1 MIFTMISN
9 NKNQIFTLP
18 KMMMKR
24 FFLLTTA
31 CLWLTTQVFSQT
43 VTNEKPFTVPEITQW
58 TGGQG
63 SVGLS
68 GHVVVK
74 SKSLQAVAT
83 QFAADYEALFGR
95 KLTVGSGKAKA
106 GDIVLTLKK
115 LDTMPSEGY
124 EINIGDIVEVTSP
137 AEIGAFWATRTLLQI
152 LETSPITSHS
162 TLHTPHFTLPKGTIT
177 DVPQYRLRGFML
189 DVGRKFVPMSYLRNL
204 VKVMAYYKMNT
215 LQLHLNDNG
224 FPQYFENDW
233 MKTSAAF
240 RLESDTYPGLAAKDG
255 HYTKAEF
262 IELQKLAESLH
273 VEIIPE
279 IDAPAHVLA
288 FTQYRPELGSK
299 EYGMDHFNLS
309 NPDVYPFMDN
319 LFREYLAGK
328 NPVFRGPRVNI
339 GTDEYSNRDKK
350 VVEQFRAYT
359 DYYLALMESY
369 GKQPVIWGSLT
380 HARGETPIRH
390 KNVLMG
396 SWSRD
401 YAEPDSMMKLGYQ
414 LISIPD
420 RYVYIVPAAGYYQDY
435 LNSKNLYESWTPA
448 TLFGKPVAEQHPQI
462 EGGMFA
468 VWNDHYGNGISTKDI
483 HHRLFPA
490 MQTLSTKCWT
500 GQLTSLPYEAFDK
513 KRLLLSEAP
522 AVNELG
528 RLPENPVKL
537 DVVTA
542 GQPLNLKIQHSTFNI
557 QHSMI
562 EAGYNYAISF
572 DIDCA
577 AEEKG
582 TVLTSNATATF
593 YLADPETGR
602 LAFSRDGYLNKF
614 NYKLPES
621 GRVSLRIEGTNTETR
636 LYVNNRHR
644 ETLRKHEVYVIK
656 PEKLLNTMPD
666 APYHTTVYA
675 SSGRMFYVPTLVFP
689 LEKAGDFKSRV
700 TNLEVRKL

>member
-1 MIFTMISN
+1 
-9 NKNQIFTLP
+9 
-18 KMMMKR
+18 MKR
-24 FFLLTTA
+24 IVFLTMA
-31 CLWLTTQVFSQT
+31 CFWAVTQVFSQSA
-43 VTNEKPFTVPEITQW
+43 TNEKPFTVPEITQW

-63 SVGLS
+63 STTLS
-68 GHVVVK
+68 GRVVVK
-74 SKSLQAVAT
+74 SKALQTVAK
-83 QFAADYEALFGR
+83 QFAADYEAMFGQ
-95 KLTVGSGKAKA
+95 KLTLVGGKAKK

-124 EINIGDIVEVTSP
+124 QMTIGDVVEVASP
-137 AEIGAFWATRTLLQI
+137 AEIGAFWATRTLLQM
-152 LETSPITSHS
+152 LETSPNTQHPSPKI
-162 TLHTPHFTLPKGTIT
+162 PKGTIS
-177 DVPQYRLRGFML
+177 DIPQYKMRGFML
-189 DVGRKFVPMSYLRNL
+189 DVGRKFVPMHYLRNL

-240 RLESDTYPGLAAKDG
+240 RLECDTYPGLAAKDG

-309 NPDVYPFMDN
+309 KPEIYTFMDG
-319 LFREYLAGK
+319 LFAEYLTGK

-339 GTDEYSNRDKK
+339 GTDEYSNRDKE

-359 DYYLALMESY
+359 DYYLALIEKY
-369 GKQPVIWGSLT
+369 GKQPMVWGSLT
-380 HARGETPIRH
+380 HAKGKTPIRH
-390 KNVLMG
+390 ENVLMAC
-396 SWSRD
+396 WSTD
-401 YAEPDSMMKLGYQ
+401 YAEPDSMMKLGYRI
-414 LISIPD
+414 LSIPD
-420 RYVYIVPAAGYYQDY
+420 RYNYIVPAAGYYYDY
-435 LNSKNLYESWTPA
+435 LNCKWLYESWTPA
-448 TLFGKPVAEQHPQI
+448 TLFGKPIAEQHPQL

-483 HHRLFPA
+483 HHRLYPA
-490 MQTLSTKCWT
+490 MHTFSTKCWT
-500 GQLTSLPYEAFDK
+500 GQLTSLPYETFDK
-513 KRLLLSEAP
+513 KRLELSEAP

-528 RLPENPVKL
+528 RLPEKPVKL
-537 DVVTA
+537 DVVEA
-542 GQPLNLKIQHSTFNI
+542 GQPLNLKIQNSKFKI
-557 QHSMI
+557 QNSMI
-562 EAGYNYAISF
+562 EAGYDYAVSF

-577 AEEKG
+577 TEANG
-582 TVLTSNATATF
+582 TILTTGENATF

-614 NYKLPES
+614 NYKLPET
-621 GRVSLRIEGTNTETR
+621 GRVTIRIEGTNAETR
-636 LYVNNRHR
+636 LFVNNRHR
-644 ETLRKHEVYVIK
+644 ETLRKRDAYSVGE
-656 PEKLLNTMPD
+656 PLNTMPD
-666 APYHTTVYA
+666 APYHTTVYVPTR
-675 SSGRMFYVPTLVFP
+675 RMFYVATLVFP
-689 LEKAGDFKSRV
+689 LEKAGNFKSRV

>member
-1 MIFTMISN
+1 
-9 NKNQIFTLP
+9 
-18 KMMMKR
+18 MKR
-24 FFLLTTA
+24 IVFLTMA
-31 CLWLTTQVFSQT
+31 CFWAVTQVFSQS
-43 VTNEKPFTVPEITQW
+43 VSNEKPFTVPEITQW

-63 SVGLS
+63 STTLS
-68 GHVVVK
+68 GRVVVK
-74 SKSLQAVAT
+74 SKALQTVAK
-83 QFAADYEALFGR
+83 QFAADYEVMFGQ
-95 KLTVGSGKAKA
+95 KMTLVGGKAKK

-124 EINIGDIVEVTSP
+124 QMTIGDIVEVASP

-152 LETSPITSHS
+152 LETTPNTQHPSPKI
-162 TLHTPHFTLPKGTIT
+162 PKGTIS
-177 DVPQYRLRGFML
+177 DIPQYKMRGFML
-189 DVGRKFVPMSYLRNL
+189 DVGRKFVPMHYLRNL

-240 RLESDTYPGLAAKDG
+240 RLECDTYPGLAAKDG

-309 NPDVYPFMDN
+309 NPEIYTFMDG
-319 LFREYLAGK
+319 LFAEYLTGK

-339 GTDEYSNRDKK
+339 GTDEYSNRDKE

-359 DYYLALMESY
+359 DYYLALIEKY
-369 GKQPVIWGSLT
+369 GKQPMVWGSLT
-380 HARGETPIRH
+380 HAKGKTPIRH
-390 KNVLMG
+390 ENVLMAC
-396 SWSRD
+396 WSTD
-401 YAEPDSMMKLGYQ
+401 YAEPDSMMKLGYRI
-414 LISIPD
+414 LSIPD
-420 RYVYIVPAAGYYQDY
+420 RYNYIVPAAGYYYDY
-435 LNSKNLYESWTPA
+435 LNCKWLYESWTPA
-448 TLFGKPVAEQHPQI
+448 TLFGKPVAEQHPQL

-483 HHRLFPA
+483 HHRLYPA
-490 MQTLSTKCWT
+490 MHTFSTKCWT
-500 GQLTSLPYEAFDK
+500 GQLTSLPYETFDK
-513 KRLLLSEAP
+513 KRLELSEAP

-537 DVVTA
+537 DVVEA
-542 GQPLNLKIQHSTFNI
+542 GQPLNLNTQHPTPNT
-557 QHSMI
+557 QQPVK
-562 EAGYNYAISF
+562 EAGYDYAVSF

-577 AEEKG
+577 AEANG
-582 TVLTSNATATF
+582 TILTTGENATF

-614 NYKLPES
+614 NYKLPET
-621 GRVSLRIEGTNTETR
+621 GRVSIRVEGTNAETR
-636 LYVNNRHR
+636 LFVNNRHR
-644 ETLRKHEVYVIK
+644 ETLRKRDAYSVGE
-656 PEKLLNTMPD
+656 PLNTMPD
-666 APYHTTVYA
+666 APYHTTVYVPTR
-675 SSGRMFYVPTLVFP
+675 RMFYVATLVFP
-689 LEKAGDFKSRV
+689 LEKAGNFKSRV
-700 TNLEVRKL
+700 TNLNVMKL

>member
-1 MIFTMISN
+1 
-9 NKNQIFTLP
+9 
-18 KMMMKR
+18 MKR
-24 FFLLTTA
+24 IVFLTMA
-31 CLWLTTQVFSQT
+31 CFWAVTQVFSQSA
-43 VTNEKPFTVPEITQW
+43 TNEKPFTVPEITQW

-63 SVGLS
+63 STTLS
-68 GHVVVK
+68 GRVVVK
-74 SKSLQAVAT
+74 SKALQTVAK
-83 QFAADYEALFGR
+83 QFAADYEAMFGQ
-95 KLTVGSGKAKA
+95 KLTLVGGKAKK

-124 EINIGDIVEVTSP
+124 QMTIGDVVEVASP

-152 LETSPITSHS
+152 LETSPNTQHP
-162 TLHTPHFTLPKGTIT
+162 TPNTQHPTPEIPKGTIS
-177 DVPQYRLRGFML
+177 DIPQYKMRGFML
-189 DVGRKFVPMSYLRNL
+189 DVGRKFVPMHYLRNL

-240 RLESDTYPGLAAKDG
+240 RLECDTYPGLAAKDG

-309 NPDVYPFMDN
+309 NPEIYTFMDG
-319 LFREYLAGK
+319 LFAEYLTGK

-339 GTDEYSNRDKK
+339 GTDEYSNRDKE

-359 DYYLALMESY
+359 DYYLALIEKY
-369 GKQPVIWGSLT
+369 GKQPMVWGSLT
-380 HARGETPIRH
+380 HAKGKTPIRH
-390 KNVLMG
+390 ENVLMAC
-396 SWSRD
+396 WSTD
-401 YAEPDSMMKLGYQ
+401 YAEPDSMMKLGYRI
-414 LISIPD
+414 LSIPD
-420 RYVYIVPAAGYYQDY
+420 RYNYIVPAAGYYYDY
-435 LNSKNLYESWTPA
+435 LNCKWLYESWTPA
-448 TLFGKPVAEQHPQI
+448 TLFGKPIAEQHPQL

-483 HHRLFPA
+483 HHRLYPA
-490 MQTLSTKCWT
+490 MHTFSTKCWT
-500 GQLTSLPYEAFDK
+500 GQLTSLPYETFDK
-513 KRLLLSEAP
+513 KRLELSEAP

-537 DVVTA
+537 DVVAA
-542 GQPLNLKIQHSTFNI
+542 GQPLNLKIQNSKFKI
-557 QHSMI
+557 QNSMK
-562 EAGYNYAISF
+562 EAGYDYAVSF

-577 AEEKG
+577 AETNG
-582 TVLTSNATATF
+582 TILTTGENATF

-614 NYKLPES
+614 NYKLPET
-621 GRVSLRIEGTNTETR
+621 GRVTIRVEGTNAETR
-636 LYVNNRHR
+636 LFVNNRHR
-644 ETLRKHEVYVIK
+644 ETLRKRDAYSVGE
-656 PEKLLNTMPD
+656 PLNTMPD
-666 APYHTTVYA
+666 APYHTTVYVPTR
-675 SSGRMFYVPTLVFP
+675 RMFYVATLVFP
-689 LEKAGDFKSRV
+689 LEKAGNFKSRV

>member
-1 MIFTMISN
+1 
-9 NKNQIFTLP
+9 
-18 KMMMKR
+18 MKR
-24 FFLLTTA
+24 IVFLTMA
-31 CLWLTTQVFSQT
+31 YFWAVTQVFSQSA
-43 VTNEKPFTVPEITQW
+43 TNEKPFTVPEITQW
-58 TGGQG
+58 TGATG
-63 SVGLS
+63 STALS
-68 GHVVVK
+68 GRVVVK
-74 SKSLQAVAT
+74 SKSLQAVAK
-83 QFAADYEALFGR
+83 QFAADYEVMFGK
-95 KLTVGSGKAKA
+95 KLSLVGGKAKK

-124 EINIGDIVEVTSP
+124 QIMIGDVVEVVSP
-137 AEIGAFWATRTLLQI
+137 AEIGAFWATRTLLQM
-152 LETSPITSHS
+152 LETSPNI
-162 TLHTPHFTLPKGTIT
+162 PKGTMT
-177 DVPQYRLRGFML
+177 DIPQYKMRGFML

-240 RLESDTYPGLAAKDG
+240 RLECDTYPGLAAKDG

-309 NPDVYPFMDN
+309 NPEIYTFMDG
-319 LFREYLAGK
+319 LFAEYLTGK

-339 GTDEYSNRDKK
+339 GTDEYSNRDKD

-359 DYYLALMESY
+359 DYYLALIEKY
-369 GKQPVIWGSLT
+369 GKQPMVWGSLT
-380 HARGETPIRH
+380 HAKGKTPIRH
-390 KNVLMG
+390 ENVLMAC
-396 SWSRD
+396 WSTD
-401 YAEPDSMMKLGYQ
+401 YAEPDSMMKLGYRI
-414 LISIPD
+414 LSIPD
-420 RYVYIVPAAGYYQDY
+420 RYNYIVPAAGYYYDY
-435 LNSKNLYESWTPA
+435 LNCKWLYESWTPA
-448 TLFGKPVAEQHPQI
+448 TLFGKPIAEQHPQL

-483 HHRLFPA
+483 HHRLYPA
-490 MQTLSTKCWT
+490 MHTFSTKCWT
-500 GQLTSLPYEAFDK
+500 GQLTSVPYEKFDE

-528 RLPENPVKL
+528 RLPETPVKL
-537 DVVTA
+537 DVVEA
-542 GQPLNLKIQHSTFNI
+542 GQPLNLKIQNSKFKI
-557 QHSMI
+557 QNSMI
-562 EAGYNYAISF
+562 EAGYDYAVSF

-577 AEEKG
+577 AEANG
-582 TVLTSNATATF
+582 TILTTGENATF

-614 NYKLPES
+614 NYKLPET
-621 GRVSLRIEGTNTETR
+621 GRVSIRVEGTNAETR

-644 ETLRKHEVYVIK
+644 ETLRKRDAYSVGE
-656 PEKLLNTMPD
+656 PLNTMPD
-666 APYHTTVYA
+666 APYHTTVYVPTR
-675 SSGRMFYVPTLVFP
+675 RMFYVATLVFP
-689 LEKAGDFKSRV
+689 LEKAGNFKSRV

>member
-1 MIFTMISN
+1 
-9 NKNQIFTLP
+9 
-18 KMMMKR
+18 MKR
-24 FFLLTTA
+24 IVFLTMA
-31 CLWLTTQVFSQT
+31 CFWAVTQVFSQS
-43 VTNEKPFTVPEITQW
+43 VSNEKPFTVPEITQW

-63 SVGLS
+63 STTLS
-68 GHVVVK
+68 GRVVVK
-74 SKSLQAVAT
+74 SKALQTVAK
-83 QFAADYEALFGR
+83 QFAADYEVMFGQ
-95 KLTVGSGKAKA
+95 KLTLVGGKAKK

-124 EINIGDIVEVTSP
+124 QMTIGDVVEVASP

-152 LETSPITSHS
+152 LETTPNTQHPSPKI
-162 TLHTPHFTLPKGTIT
+162 PKGTIS
-177 DVPQYRLRGFML
+177 DIPQYKMRGFML
-189 DVGRKFVPMSYLRNL
+189 DVGRKFVPMHYLRNL

-309 NPDVYPFMDN
+309 NPEIYTFMDG
-319 LFREYLAGK
+319 LFAEYLTGK

-339 GTDEYSNRDKK
+339 GTDEYSNRDKE

-359 DYYLALMESY
+359 DYYLALIEKY
-369 GKQPVIWGSLT
+369 GKQPMVWGSLT
-380 HARGETPIRH
+380 HAKGTTPIRH
-390 KNVLMG
+390 ENVLMAC
-396 SWSRD
+396 WSRD
-401 YAEPDSMMKLGYQ
+401 YSDPDSMMQLGYQ
-414 LISIPD
+414 IVSIPD
-420 RYVYIVPAAGYYQDY
+420 RYNYIVPAAGYYYDY
-435 LNSKNLYESWTPA
+435 LNCKWLYESWTPA
-448 TLFGKPVAEQHPQI
+448 TLFGKPIAEQHPQL

-483 HHRLFPA
+483 HHRLYPA
-490 MQTLSTKCWT
+490 MHTFSTKCWT
-500 GQLTSLPYEAFDK
+500 GQLTSLPYETFDK
-513 KRLLLSEAP
+513 KRLELSEAP

-537 DVVTA
+537 DVVEA
-542 GQPLNLKIQHSTFNI
+542 GQPLNLKIQNSKFKI
-557 QHSMI
+557 QNSMK
-562 EAGYNYAISF
+562 EAGYDYAVSF

-577 AEEKG
+577 AEAKG
-582 TVLTSNATATF
+582 TILTTGENATF
-593 YLADPETGR
+593 YLTDPETGR

-614 NYKLPES
+614 NYKLPET
-621 GRVSLRIEGTNTETR
+621 GRVSIRVEGTNAETR
-636 LYVNNRHR
+636 LFVNNRHR
-644 ETLRKHEVYVIK
+644 ETLRKRDAYSVGE
-656 PEKLLNTMPD
+656 PLNTMPD
-666 APYHTTVYA
+666 APYHTTVYVPTR
-675 SSGRMFYVPTLVFP
+675 RMFYVATLVFP
-689 LEKAGDFKSRV
+689 LEKAANFKSRV

>member
-1 MIFTMISN
+1 
-9 NKNQIFTLP
+9 
-18 KMMMKR
+18 MKR
-24 FFLLTTA
+24 IVFLTMA
-31 CLWLTTQVFSQT
+31 CFWAVTQVFSQSA
-43 VTNEKPFTVPEITQW
+43 TNEKPFTVPEITQW

-63 SVGLS
+63 STTLS
-68 GHVVVK
+68 GRVVVK
-74 SKSLQAVAT
+74 SKALQTVAK
-83 QFAADYEALFGR
+83 QFAADYEAMFGQ
-95 KLTVGSGKAKA
+95 KLTLVGGKAKK

-115 LDTMPSEGY
+115 LDTMPTEGY
-124 EINIGDIVEVTSP
+124 QMTIGDVVEVASP

-152 LETSPITSHS
+152 LETSPNTQH
-162 TLHTPHFTLPKGTIT
+162 LTPNTQHPSPKIPKGTIS
-177 DVPQYRLRGFML
+177 DIPQYKMRGFML
-189 DVGRKFVPMSYLRNL
+189 DVGRKFVPMHYLRNL

-240 RLESDTYPGLAAKDG
+240 RLECDTYPGLAAKDG

-309 NPDVYPFMDN
+309 NPEIYTFMDG
-319 LFREYLAGK
+319 LFAEYLTGK

-339 GTDEYSNRDKK
+339 GTDEYSNRDKE

-359 DYYLALMESY
+359 DYYLALIEKY
-369 GKQPVIWGSLT
+369 GKQPMVWGSLT
-380 HARGETPIRH
+380 HAKGKTPIRH
-390 KNVLMG
+390 ENVLMAC
-396 SWSRD
+396 WSTD
-401 YAEPDSMMKLGYQ
+401 YAEPDSMMKLGYRI
-414 LISIPD
+414 LSIPD
-420 RYVYIVPAAGYYQDY
+420 RYNYIVPAAGYYYDY
-435 LNSKNLYESWTPA
+435 LNCKWLYESWTPA
-448 TLFGKPVAEQHPQI
+448 TLFGKPVAEQHPQL

-483 HHRLFPA
+483 HHRLYPA
-490 MQTLSTKCWT
+490 MHTFSTKCWT
-500 GQLTSLPYEAFDK
+500 GQLTSLPYETFDK
-513 KRLLLSEAP
+513 KRLELSEAP

-537 DVVTA
+537 DVVEV
-542 GQPLNLKIQHSTFNI
+542 GQPLNLKIQNSKFKI
-557 QHSMI
+557 QNSMK
-562 EAGYNYAISF
+562 EAGYDYAVSF

-577 AEEKG
+577 AEANG
-582 TVLTSNATATF
+582 TILTTGENATF

-614 NYKLPES
+614 NYKLPET
-621 GRVSLRIEGTNTETR
+621 GRVTIRVEGTNAETR
-636 LYVNNRHR
+636 LFVNNRHR
-644 ETLRKHEVYVIK
+644 ETLRKRDAYSVGE
-656 PEKLLNTMPD
+656 PLNTMPD
-666 APYHTTVYA
+666 APYHTTVYVPTR
-675 SSGRMFYVPTLVFP
+675 RMFYVATLVFP
-689 LEKAGDFKSRV
+689 LEKAGNFKSRV

>member
-1 MIFTMISN
+1 
-9 NKNQIFTLP
+9 
-18 KMMMKR
+18 MKR
-24 FFLLTTA
+24 IVFLTMA
-31 CLWLTTQVFSQT
+31 CFWAVTQVFSQS
-43 VTNEKPFTVPEITQW
+43 VSNEKPFTVPEITQW

-63 SVGLS
+63 STTLS
-68 GHVVVK
+68 GRVVVK
-74 SKSLQAVAT
+74 SKALQTVAK
-83 QFAADYEALFGR
+83 QFAADYEVMFGQ
-95 KLTVGSGKAKA
+95 KLTLVGGKAKK

-124 EINIGDIVEVTSP
+124 QMTIGDVVEVASP

-152 LETSPITSHS
+152 LETTPNTQHPSPKI
-162 TLHTPHFTLPKGTIT
+162 PKGTIS
-177 DVPQYRLRGFML
+177 DIPQYKMRGFML
-189 DVGRKFVPMSYLRNL
+189 DVGRKFVPMHYLRNL

-240 RLESDTYPGLAAKDG
+240 RLECDTYPGLAAKDG

-309 NPDVYPFMDN
+309 NPEIYTFMDG
-319 LFREYLAGK
+319 LFAEYLTGK

-339 GTDEYSNRDKK
+339 GTDEYSNRDKE

-359 DYYLALMESY
+359 DYYLALIEKY
-369 GKQPVIWGSLT
+369 GKQPMVWGSLT
-380 HARGETPIRH
+380 HAKGTTPIRH
-390 KNVLMG
+390 ENVLMAC
-396 SWSRD
+396 WSRD
-401 YAEPDSMMKLGYQ
+401 YSDPDSMMQLGYQ
-414 LISIPD
+414 IVSIPD
-420 RYVYIVPAAGYYQDY
+420 RYNYIVPAAGYYYDY
-435 LNSKNLYESWTPA
+435 LNCKWLYESWTPA
-448 TLFGKPVAEQHPQI
+448 TLFGKPIAEQHPQL

-483 HHRLFPA
+483 HHRLYPA
-490 MQTLSTKCWT
+490 MHTFSTKCWT
-500 GQLTSLPYEAFDK
+500 GQLTSLPYETFDK
-513 KRLLLSEAP
+513 KRLELSEAP

-528 RLPENPVKL
+528 RLPETPVKL
-537 DVVTA
+537 DVVEA
-542 GQPLNLKIQHSTFNI
+542 GQPLNLKIQNSKFKI
-557 QHSMI
+557 QNSMK
-562 EAGYNYAISF
+562 EAGYDYAVSF

-577 AEEKG
+577 AEAKG
-582 TVLTSNATATF
+582 TILTTGENATF
-593 YLADPETGR
+593 YLTDPETGR

-614 NYKLPES
+614 NYKLPET
-621 GRVSLRIEGTNTETR
+621 GRVSIRVEGTNAETR
-636 LYVNNRHR
+636 LFVNNRHR
-644 ETLRKHEVYVIK
+644 ETLRKRDAYSVGE
-656 PEKLLNTMPD
+656 PLNTMPD
-666 APYHTTVYA
+666 APYHTTVYVPTR
-675 SSGRMFYVPTLVFP
+675 RMFYVATLVFP
-689 LEKAGDFKSRV
+689 LEKAANFKSRV

>member
-1 MIFTMISN
+1 
-9 NKNQIFTLP
+9 
-18 KMMMKR
+18 MKR
-24 FFLLTTA
+24 IVFLTMA
-31 CLWLTTQVFSQT
+31 CFWAVTQVFSQSA
-43 VTNEKPFTVPEITQW
+43 TNEKPFTVPEITQW

-63 SVGLS
+63 STTLS
-68 GHVVVK
+68 GRVVVK
-74 SKSLQAVAT
+74 SKALQTVAK
-83 QFAADYEALFGR
+83 QFAADYEVMFGK
-95 KLTVGSGKAKA
+95 KLTLVGGKAKK

-124 EINIGDIVEVTSP
+124 QMTIGDVVEVASP

-152 LETSPITSHS
+152 LETTPNTQHPSPKI
-162 TLHTPHFTLPKGTIT
+162 PKGTIS
-177 DVPQYRLRGFML
+177 DIPQYKMRGFML
-189 DVGRKFVPMSYLRNL
+189 DVGRKFVPMHYLRNL

-309 NPDVYPFMDN
+309 NPEIYTFMDG
-319 LFREYLAGK
+319 LFAEYLTGK

-339 GTDEYSNRDKK
+339 GTDEYSNRDKE

-359 DYYLALMESY
+359 DYYLALIEKY
-369 GKQPVIWGSLT
+369 GKQPMVWGSLT
-380 HARGETPIRH
+380 HAKGTTPIRH
-390 KNVLMG
+390 ENVLMAC
-396 SWSRD
+396 WSRD
-401 YAEPDSMMKLGYQ
+401 YSDPDSMMQLGYQ
-414 LISIPD
+414 IVSIPD
-420 RYVYIVPAAGYYQDY
+420 RYNYIVPAAGYYYDY
-435 LNSKNLYESWTPA
+435 LNCKWLYESWTPA
-448 TLFGKPVAEQHPQI
+448 TLFGKPIAEQHPQL

-483 HHRLFPA
+483 HHRLYPA
-490 MQTLSTKCWT
+490 MHTFSTKCWT
-500 GQLTSLPYEAFDK
+500 GQLTSLPYEIFDK
-513 KRLLLSEAP
+513 KRLELSEAP

-528 RLPENPVKL
+528 RLPEKPVKL
-537 DVVTA
+537 DVVAA
-542 GQPLNLKIQHSTFNI
+542 GQPLNLKIQNSKFKI
-557 QHSMI
+557 QNSI
-562 EAGYNYAISF
+562 TEAGYDYAVSF

-577 AEEKG
+577 AEANG
-582 TVLTSNATATF
+582 TILTTGENATF

-614 NYKLPES
+614 NYKLPET
-621 GRVSLRIEGTNTETR
+621 GRVSIRVEGTNAETR
-636 LYVNNRHR
+636 LFVNNRHR
-644 ETLRKHEVYVIK
+644 ETLRKRDAYSVGE
-656 PEKLLNTMPD
+656 PLNTMPD
-666 APYHTTVYA
+666 APYHTTVYVPTR
-675 SSGRMFYVPTLVFP
+675 RMFYVATLVFP
-689 LEKAGDFKSRV
+689 LEKAGNFKSRV

>member
-1 MIFTMISN
+1 
-9 NKNQIFTLP
+9 
-18 KMMMKR
+18 MKR
-24 FFLLTTA
+24 IVFLTMA
-31 CLWLTTQVFSQT
+31 CFWAVTQVFSQS
-43 VTNEKPFTVPEITQW
+43 VSNEKPFTVPEITQW

-63 SVGLS
+63 STTLS
-68 GHVVVK
+68 GRVVVK
-74 SKSLQAVAT
+74 SKALQTVAK
-83 QFAADYEALFGR
+83 QFAADYEVMFGK
-95 KLTVGSGKAKA
+95 KLTLVGGKAKK

-124 EINIGDIVEVTSP
+124 QMTIGDIVEVTSP

-152 LETSPITSHS
+152 LETTPNTQHPSPKI
-162 TLHTPHFTLPKGTIT
+162 PKGTIS
-177 DVPQYRLRGFML
+177 DIPQYKMRGFML
-189 DVGRKFVPMSYLRNL
+189 DVGRKFVPMHYLRNL

-240 RLESDTYPGLAAKDG
+240 RLECDTYPGLAAKDG

-309 NPDVYPFMDN
+309 NPEIYTFMDG
-319 LFREYLAGK
+319 LFAEYLTGK

-339 GTDEYSNRDKK
+339 GTDEYSNRDKE

-359 DYYLALMESY
+359 DYYLALIEKY
-369 GKQPVIWGSLT
+369 GKQPMVWGSLT
-380 HARGETPIRH
+380 HAKGKTPIRH
-390 KNVLMG
+390 ENVLMAC
-396 SWSRD
+396 WSTD
-401 YAEPDSMMKLGYQ
+401 YAEPDSMMKLGYHI
-414 LISIPD
+414 LSIPD
-420 RYVYIVPAAGYYQDY
+420 RYNYIVPAAGYYYDY
-435 LNSKNLYESWTPA
+435 LNCKWLYESWTPA
-448 TLFGKPVAEQHPQI
+448 TLFGKPIAEQHPQL

-483 HHRLFPA
+483 HHRLYPA
-490 MQTLSTKCWT
+490 MHTFSTKCWT
-500 GQLTSLPYEAFDK
+500 GQLTSLPYETFDK
-513 KRLLLSEAP
+513 KRLELSEAP

-537 DVVTA
+537 DVVEA
-542 GQPLNLKIQHSTFNI
+542 GQPLNLNTQHPTPNT
-557 QHSMI
+557 QQPVK
-562 EAGYNYAISF
+562 EAGYDYAVSF

-577 AEEKG
+577 AEANG
-582 TVLTSNATATF
+582 TILTTGENATF

-614 NYKLPES
+614 NYELPET
-621 GRVSLRIEGTNTETR
+621 GRVTIRVEGTNAETR
-636 LYVNNRHR
+636 LFVNNRHR
-644 ETLRKHEVYVIK
+644 ETLRKRDAYSVGE
-656 PEKLLNTMPD
+656 PLNTMPD
-666 APYHTTVYA
+666 APYHTTVYVPTR
-675 SSGRMFYVPTLVFP
+675 RMFYVATLVFP
-689 LEKAGDFKSRV
+689 LEKAGNFKSRV
-700 TNLEVRKL
+700 TNLNVMKL

>member
-1 MIFTMISN
+1 
-9 NKNQIFTLP
+9 
-18 KMMMKR
+18 MKR
-24 FFLLTTA
+24 IVLLTMA
-31 CLWLTTQVFSQT
+31 CFWAVTQVFSQS
-43 VTNEKPFTVPEITQW
+43 VSNEKPFTVPEITQW

-63 SVGLS
+63 STTLS
-68 GHVVVK
+68 GRVVVK
-74 SKSLQAVAT
+74 SKALQTVAK
-83 QFAADYEALFGR
+83 QFAADYEVMFGK
-95 KLTVGSGKAKA
+95 KLTLVGGKAKK

-124 EINIGDIVEVTSP
+124 QMTIGDIVEVTSP

-152 LETSPITSHS
+152 LETTPNTQHPSPKI
-162 TLHTPHFTLPKGTIT
+162 PKGTIF
-177 DVPQYRLRGFML
+177 DIPQYKMRGFML
-189 DVGRKFVPMSYLRNL
+189 DVGRKFVPMHYLRNL

-240 RLESDTYPGLAAKDG
+240 RLECDTYPGLAAKDG

-309 NPDVYPFMDN
+309 NPEIYTFMDG
-319 LFREYLAGK
+319 LFAEYLTGK

-339 GTDEYSNRDKK
+339 GTDEYSNRDKE

-359 DYYLALMESY
+359 DYYLALIEKY
-369 GKQPVIWGSLT
+369 GKQPMVWGSLT
-380 HARGETPIRH
+380 HAKGKTPIRH
-390 KNVLMG
+390 ENVLMAC
-396 SWSRD
+396 WSTD
-401 YAEPDSMMKLGYQ
+401 YAEPDSMMKLGYHI
-414 LISIPD
+414 LSIPD
-420 RYVYIVPAAGYYQDY
+420 RYNYIVPAAGYYYDY
-435 LNSKNLYESWTPA
+435 LNCKWLYESWTPA
-448 TLFGKPVAEQHPQI
+448 TLFGKPIAEQHPQL

-483 HHRLFPA
+483 HHRLYPA
-490 MQTLSTKCWT
+490 MHTFSTKCWT
-500 GQLTSLPYEAFDK
+500 GQLTSLPYETFDK
-513 KRLLLSEAP
+513 KRLELSEAP

-537 DVVTA
+537 DVVAA
-542 GQPLNLKIQHSTFNI
+542 GQPLNLNTQHPTPNT
-557 QHSMI
+557 QQPVK
-562 EAGYNYAISF
+562 EAGYDYAVSF

-577 AEEKG
+577 VEANG
-582 TVLTSNATATF
+582 TILTTGENATF

-614 NYKLPES
+614 NYKLPET
-621 GRVSLRIEGTNTETR
+621 GRVTIRVEGTNAETR
-636 LYVNNRHR
+636 LFVNNRHR
-644 ETLRKHEVYVIK
+644 ETLRKRDAYSVGE
-656 PEKLLNTMPD
+656 PLNTMPD
-666 APYHTTVYA
+666 APYHTTVYVPTR
-675 SSGRMFYVPTLVFP
+675 RMFYVATLVFP
-689 LEKAGDFKSRV
+689 LEKAGNFKSRV

>member
-1 MIFTMISN
+1 
-9 NKNQIFTLP
+9 
-18 KMMMKR
+18 MKR
-24 FFLLTTA
+24 IVFLTMA
-31 CLWLTTQVFSQT
+31 CFWAVTQVFSQSA
-43 VTNEKPFTVPEITQW
+43 TNEKPFTVPEITQW

-63 SVGLS
+63 STTLS
-68 GHVVVK
+68 GRVVVK
-74 SKSLQAVAT
+74 SKALQTVAK
-83 QFAADYEALFGR
+83 QFAADYEVMFGQ
-95 KLTVGSGKAKA
+95 KLTLVGGKAKK
-106 GDIVLTLKK
+106 GDIVLTMKK

-124 EINIGDIVEVTSP
+124 QMTIGDVVEVASP

-152 LETSPITSHS
+152 LET
-162 TLHTPHFTLPKGTIT
+162 TPNTQHLTPKIPQGTIT
-177 DVPQYRLRGFML
+177 DIPQYKMRGFML
-189 DVGRKFVPMSYLRNL
+189 DVGRKFVPMHYLRNL

-240 RLESDTYPGLAAKDG
+240 RLECDTYPGLAAKDG

-309 NPDVYPFMDN
+309 NPEIYTFMDG
-319 LFREYLAGK
+319 LFAEYLTGK

-339 GTDEYSNRDKK
+339 GTDEYSNRDKD

-359 DYYLALMESY
+359 DYYLALIEKY
-369 GKQPVIWGSLT
+369 GKQPMVWGSLT
-380 HARGETPIRH
+380 HAKGKTPIRH
-390 KNVLMG
+390 ENVLMAC
-396 SWSRD
+396 WSTD
-401 YAEPDSMMKLGYQ
+401 YAEPDSMMKLGYRI
-414 LISIPD
+414 LSIPD
-420 RYVYIVPAAGYYQDY
+420 RYNYIVPAAGYYYDY
-435 LNSKNLYESWTPA
+435 LNCKWLYESWTPA
-448 TLFGKPVAEQHPQI
+448 TLFGKPIAEQHPQL

-483 HHRLFPA
+483 HHRLYPA
-490 MQTLSTKCWT
+490 MHTFSTKCWT
-500 GQLTSLPYEAFDK
+500 GQLTSLPYETFDK
-513 KRLLLSEAP
+513 KRLELSEAP

-528 RLPENPVKL
+528 RLPETPVKL
-537 DVVTA
+537 DVVEA
-542 GQPLNLKIQHSTFNI
+542 GQPLNLKIQNSKFKI
-557 QHSMI
+557 QNSMM
-562 EAGYNYAISF
+562 EAGYDYAVSF

-577 AEEKG
+577 TEANG
-582 TVLTSNATATF
+582 TILTTGENATF

-614 NYKLPES
+614 NYKLPETGS
-621 GRVSLRIEGTNTETR
+621 VSIRVEGTNAETR
-636 LYVNNRHR
+636 LFVNNRHR
-644 ETLRKHEVYVIK
+644 ETLRKRDAYSVGE
-656 PEKLLNTMPD
+656 PLNTMPD
-666 APYHTTVYA
+666 APYHTTVYVPTR
-675 SSGRMFYVPTLVFP
+675 RMFYVATLVFP
-689 LEKAGDFKSRV
+689 LEKAGNFKSRV

>member
-1 MIFTMISN
+1 
-9 NKNQIFTLP
+9 
-18 KMMMKR
+18 MKR
-24 FFLLTTA
+24 IVFLTMA
-31 CLWLTTQVFSQT
+31 CFWAVTQVFSQSA
-43 VTNEKPFTVPEITQW
+43 TNEKPFTVPEITQW

-63 SVGLS
+63 STTLS
-68 GHVVVK
+68 GRVVVK
-74 SKSLQAVAT
+74 SKALQTVAK
-83 QFAADYEALFGR
+83 QFAADYEVMFGK
-95 KLTVGSGKAKA
+95 KLTLVGGKAKK

-124 EINIGDIVEVTSP
+124 QMTIGDIVEVASP

-152 LETSPITSHS
+152 LETTPNTQHPSPKI
-162 TLHTPHFTLPKGTIT
+162 PKGTIS
-177 DVPQYRLRGFML
+177 DIPQYKMRGFML
-189 DVGRKFVPMSYLRNL
+189 DVGRKFVPMHYLRNL

-240 RLESDTYPGLAAKDG
+240 RLECDTYPGLAAKDG

-309 NPDVYPFMDN
+309 NPEIYTFMDG
-319 LFREYLAGK
+319 LFAEYLTGK

-339 GTDEYSNRDKK
+339 GTDEYSNRDKD

-359 DYYLALMESY
+359 DYYLALIEKY
-369 GKQPVIWGSLT
+369 RKQPMVWGSLT
-380 HARGETPIRH
+380 HAKGKTPIRH
-390 KNVLMG
+390 ENVLMAC
-396 SWSRD
+396 WSTD
-401 YAEPDSMMKLGYQ
+401 YAEPDSMMKLGYHI
-414 LISIPD
+414 LSIPD
-420 RYVYIVPAAGYYQDY
+420 RYNYIVPAAGYYYDY
-435 LNSKNLYESWTPA
+435 LNCKWLYESWTPA
-448 TLFGKPVAEQHPQI
+448 TLFGKPIAEQHPQL

-483 HHRLFPA
+483 HHRLYPA
-490 MQTLSTKCWT
+490 MHTFSTKCWT
-500 GQLTSLPYEAFDK
+500 GQLTSLPYETFDK
-513 KRLLLSEAP
+513 KRLELSEAP

-537 DVVTA
+537 DVVEA
-542 GQPLNLKIQHSTFNI
+542 GQPLNLNTQHPTANT
-557 QHSMI
+557 QQPVK
-562 EAGYNYAISF
+562 EAGYDYAVSF

-577 AEEKG
+577 AEAKG
-582 TVLTSNATATF
+582 TILTTGENATF

-614 NYKLPES
+614 NYKLPET
-621 GRVSLRIEGTNTETR
+621 GRVTIRVEGTNAETR
-636 LYVNNRHR
+636 LFVNNRHR
-644 ETLRKHEVYVIK
+644 ETLRKRDAYSVGE
-656 PEKLLNTMPD
+656 PLNTMPD
-666 APYHTTVYA
+666 APYHTTVYVPTR
-675 SSGRMFYVPTLVFP
+675 RMFYVATLVFP
-689 LEKAGDFKSRV
+689 LEKAGNFKSRV

>member
-1 MIFTMISN
+1 
-9 NKNQIFTLP
+9 
-18 KMMMKR
+18 MKR
-24 FFLLTTA
+24 IVFLTMA
-31 CLWLTTQVFSQT
+31 CFWAVTQVFSQSA
-43 VTNEKPFTVPEITQW
+43 TNEKPFTVPEITQW

-63 SVGLS
+63 STTLS
-68 GHVVVK
+68 GRVVVK
-74 SKSLQAVAT
+74 SKALQTVAK
-83 QFAADYEALFGR
+83 QFAADYEVMFGQ
-95 KLTVGSGKAKA
+95 KMTLVGGKAKK

-124 EINIGDIVEVTSP
+124 QMTIGDIVEVASP
-137 AEIGAFWATRTLLQI
+137 AEIGAFWATRTLLQM
-152 LETSPITSHS
+152 LETTPNTQHPSPKI
-162 TLHTPHFTLPKGTIT
+162 PKGTIS
-177 DVPQYRLRGFML
+177 DIPQYKMRGFML
-189 DVGRKFVPMSYLRNL
+189 DVGRKFVPMHYLRNL

-240 RLESDTYPGLAAKDG
+240 RLECDTYPGLAAKDG

-262 IELQKLAESLH
+262 IELQKLAELLH

-309 NPDVYPFMDN
+309 NPEIYTFMDG
-319 LFREYLAGK
+319 LFAEYLTGK

-339 GTDEYSNRDKK
+339 GTDEYSNRDKD

-359 DYYLALMESY
+359 DYYLALIEKY
-369 GKQPVIWGSLT
+369 GKQPMVWGSLT
-380 HARGETPIRH
+380 HAKGKTPIRH
-390 KNVLMG
+390 ENVLMAC
-396 SWSRD
+396 WSTD
-401 YAEPDSMMKLGYQ
+401 YAEPDSMMKLGYHI
-414 LISIPD
+414 LSIPD
-420 RYVYIVPAAGYYQDY
+420 RYNYIVPAAGYYYDY
-435 LNSKNLYESWTPA
+435 LNCKWLYESWTPA
-448 TLFGKPVAEQHPQI
+448 TLFGKPVAEQHPQL

-483 HHRLFPA
+483 HHRLYPA
-490 MQTLSTKCWT
+490 MHTFSTKCWT
-500 GQLTSLPYEAFDK
+500 GQLTSLPYETFDK
-513 KRLLLSEAP
+513 KRLELSEAP

-537 DVVTA
+537 DVVEA
-542 GQPLNLKIQHSTFNI
+542 GQPLNLKIQNSKFKI
-557 QHSMI
+557 QNSMK
-562 EAGYNYAISF
+562 EAGYDYAVSF

-577 AEEKG
+577 AEANG
-582 TVLTSNATATF
+582 TILTTGENATF

-614 NYKLPES
+614 NYKLPET
-621 GRVSLRIEGTNTETR
+621 GRVTIRVEGTNAETR
-636 LYVNNRHR
+636 LFVNNRHR
-644 ETLRKHEVYVIK
+644 ETLRKRDAYSVGE
-656 PEKLLNTMPD
+656 PLNTMPD
-666 APYHTTVYA
+666 APYHMTVYVPTR
-675 SSGRMFYVPTLVFP
+675 RMFYVATLVFP
-689 LEKAGDFKSRV
+689 LEKAGNFKSRV

>member
-1 MIFTMISN
+1 M
-9 NKNQIFTLP
+9 
-18 KMMMKR
+18 
-24 FFLLTTA
+24 A
-31 CLWLTTQVFSQT
+31 CFWAVTQVFSQSA
-43 VTNEKPFTVPEITQW
+43 TNEKPFTVPEITQW

-63 SVGLS
+63 STTLS
-68 GHVVVK
+68 GRVVVK
-74 SKSLQAVAT
+74 SKALQTVAK
-83 QFAADYEALFGR
+83 QFAADYEAMFGQ
-95 KLTVGSGKAKA
+95 KLTLVGGKAKK

-124 EINIGDIVEVTSP
+124 QMTIGDVVEVASP

-152 LETSPITSHS
+152 LETTPNTQHLSPKI
-162 TLHTPHFTLPKGTIT
+162 PKGTIS
-177 DVPQYRLRGFML
+177 DIPQYKMRGFML
-189 DVGRKFVPMSYLRNL
+189 DVGRKFVPMHYLRNL

-240 RLESDTYPGLAAKDG
+240 RLECDTYPGLAAKDG

-309 NPDVYPFMDN
+309 NPEIYTFMDG
-319 LFREYLAGK
+319 LFAEYLTGK

-339 GTDEYSNRDKK
+339 GTDEYSNRDKD

-359 DYYLALMESY
+359 DYYLALIEKY
-369 GKQPVIWGSLT
+369 GKQPMVWGSLT
-380 HARGETPIRH
+380 HAKGKTPIRH
-390 KNVLMG
+390 ENVLMAC
-396 SWSRD
+396 WSTD
-401 YAEPDSMMKLGYQ
+401 YAEPDSMMKLGYRI
-414 LISIPD
+414 LSIPD
-420 RYVYIVPAAGYYQDY
+420 RYNYIVPAAGYYYDY
-435 LNSKNLYESWTPA
+435 LNCKWLYESWTPA
-448 TLFGKPVAEQHPQI
+448 TLFGKPVAEQHPQL

-483 HHRLFPA
+483 HHRLYPA
-490 MQTLSTKCWT
+490 MHTFSTKCWT
-500 GQLTSLPYEAFDK
+500 GQLTSLPYETFDK
-513 KRLLLSEAP
+513 KRLELSEAP

-537 DVVTA
+537 DVVEA
-542 GQPLNLKIQHSTFNI
+542 GQPLNLKIQNSKFKI
-557 QHSMI
+557 QNSMM
-562 EAGYNYAISF
+562 EAGYDYAVSF

-577 AEEKG
+577 TEANG
-582 TVLTSNATATF
+582 TILTTGENATF

-614 NYKLPES
+614 NYKLPET
-621 GRVSLRIEGTNTETR
+621 GRVTIRVEGTNAETR
-636 LYVNNRHR
+636 LFVNNRHR
-644 ETLRKHEVYVIK
+644 ETLRKRDAYSVGE
-656 PEKLLNTMPD
+656 PLNTMPD
-666 APYHTTVYA
+666 APYHTTVYVPTR
-675 SSGRMFYVPTLVFP
+675 RMFYVATLVFP
-689 LEKAGDFKSRV
+689 LEKAGNFKSRV

>member
-1 MIFTMISN
+1 
-9 NKNQIFTLP
+9 
-18 KMMMKR
+18 MKR
-24 FFLLTTA
+24 IVFLTMA
-31 CLWLTTQVFSQT
+31 CFWAVTQVFSQSA
-43 VTNEKPFTVPEITQW
+43 TNEKPFTVPEITQW

-63 SVGLS
+63 STTLS
-68 GHVVVK
+68 GRVVVK
-74 SKSLQAVAT
+74 SKALQTVAK
-83 QFAADYEALFGR
+83 QFAADYEVMFGQ
-95 KLTVGSGKAKA
+95 KLTLVGGKAKK

-124 EINIGDIVEVTSP
+124 QMTIGDVVEVASP

-152 LETSPITSHS
+152 LETSPNTQHLSPKI
-162 TLHTPHFTLPKGTIT
+162 PKGTIS
-177 DVPQYRLRGFML
+177 DIPQYKMRGFML
-189 DVGRKFVPMSYLRNL
+189 DVGRKFVPMHYLRNL

-240 RLESDTYPGLAAKDG
+240 RLECDTYPGLAAKDG

-309 NPDVYPFMDN
+309 NPEIYTFMDG
-319 LFREYLAGK
+319 LFAEYLTGK

-339 GTDEYSNRDKK
+339 GTDEYSNRDKD

-359 DYYLALMESY
+359 DYYLALIEKY
-369 GKQPVIWGSLT
+369 GKQPMVWGSLT
-380 HARGETPIRH
+380 HAKGKTPIRH
-390 KNVLMG
+390 ENVLMAC
-396 SWSRD
+396 WSTD
-401 YAEPDSMMKLGYQ
+401 YAEPDSMMKLGYRI
-414 LISIPD
+414 LSIPD
-420 RYVYIVPAAGYYQDY
+420 RYNYIVPAAGYYYDY
-435 LNSKNLYESWTPA
+435 LNCKWLYESWTPA
-448 TLFGKPVAEQHPQI
+448 TLFGKPVAEQHPQL

-483 HHRLFPA
+483 HHRLYPA
-490 MQTLSTKCWT
+490 MHTFSTKCWT
-500 GQLTSLPYEAFDK
+500 GQLTSLPYETFDK
-513 KRLLLSEAP
+513 KRLELSEAP

-528 RLPENPVKL
+528 RLPEKPVKL
-537 DVVTA
+537 DVVEA
-542 GQPLNLKIQHSTFNI
+542 GQPLNLKIQNSKFKI
-557 QHSMI
+557 QNSMM
-562 EAGYNYAISF
+562 EAGYDYAVSF

-577 AEEKG
+577 TEANG
-582 TVLTSNATATF
+582 TILTTGENATF

-614 NYKLPES
+614 NYKLPET
-621 GRVSLRIEGTNTETR
+621 GRVTIRVEGTNAETR
-636 LYVNNRHR
+636 LFVNNRHR
-644 ETLRKHEVYVIK
+644 ETLRKRDAYSVGE
-656 PEKLLNTMPD
+656 PLNTMPD
-666 APYHTTVYA
+666 APYHTTVYVPTR
-675 SSGRMFYVPTLVFP
+675 RMFYVATLVFP
-689 LEKAGDFKSRV
+689 LEKAGNFKSRV

>member
-1 MIFTMISN
+1 
-9 NKNQIFTLP
+9 
-18 KMMMKR
+18 MKR
-24 FFLLTTA
+24 IVFLTMA
-31 CLWLTTQVFSQT
+31 CFWAVTQVFSQSA
-43 VTNEKPFTVPEITQW
+43 TNEKPFTVPEITQW

-63 SVGLS
+63 STALS
-68 GHVVVK
+68 GRVVVK
-74 SKSLQAVAT
+74 SKSLQTVAK
-83 QFAADYEALFGR
+83 QFAADYEVMFGK
-95 KLTVGSGKAKA
+95 KLTLVGGKAKK

-124 EINIGDIVEVTSP
+124 QMTIGDVVEVASP
-137 AEIGAFWATRTLLQI
+137 AEIGTFWATRTLLQI
-152 LETSPITSHS
+152 LETSPNTQH
-162 TLHTPHFTLPKGTIT
+162 LTPKIPQGTIT
-177 DVPQYRLRGFML
+177 DIPQYKMRGFML
-189 DVGRKFVPMSYLRNL
+189 DVGRKFVPMHYLRNL

-240 RLESDTYPGLAAKDG
+240 RLECDTYPGLAAKDG

-309 NPDVYPFMDN
+309 NPEIYTFMDG
-319 LFREYLAGK
+319 LFAEYLTGK

-339 GTDEYSNRDKK
+339 GTDEYSNRDKE

-359 DYYLALMESY
+359 DYYLALIEKY
-369 GKQPVIWGSLT
+369 GKQPMVWGSLT
-380 HARGETPIRH
+380 HAKGKTPIRH
-390 KNVLMG
+390 ENVLMAC
-396 SWSRD
+396 WSTD
-401 YAEPDSMMKLGYQ
+401 YAEPDSMMKLGYRI
-414 LISIPD
+414 LSIPD
-420 RYVYIVPAAGYYQDY
+420 RYNYIVPAAGYYYDY
-435 LNSKNLYESWTPA
+435 LNCKWLYESWTPA
-448 TLFGKPVAEQHPQI
+448 TLFGKPIAEQHPQL

-483 HHRLFPA
+483 HHRLYPA
-490 MQTLSTKCWT
+490 MHTFSTKCWT
-500 GQLTSLPYEAFDK
+500 GQLTSLPYETFDK
-513 KRLLLSEAP
+513 KRLELSEAP

-537 DVVTA
+537 DVVAA
-542 GQPLNLKIQHSTFNI
+542 GQPLNLKIQNSKFKI
-557 QHSMI
+557 QNSMI
-562 EAGYNYAISF
+562 EAGYDYAVSF

-577 AEEKG
+577 AEANG
-582 TVLTSNATATF
+582 TILTTGDNATF

-614 NYKLPES
+614 NYKLPET
-621 GRVSLRIEGTNTETR
+621 GRVTIRVEGTNAETR
-636 LYVNNRHR
+636 LFVNNRHR
-644 ETLRKHEVYVIK
+644 ETLRKRDAYSVGE
-656 PEKLLNTMPD
+656 PLNTMPD
-666 APYHTTVYA
+666 APYHTTVYVPTR
-675 SSGRMFYVPTLVFP
+675 RMFYVATLVFP
-689 LEKAGDFKSRV
+689 LEKAGNFKSRV

>member
-1 MIFTMISN
+1 
-9 NKNQIFTLP
+9 
-18 KMMMKR
+18 MKR
-24 FFLLTTA
+24 IVFLTMA
-31 CLWLTTQVFSQT
+31 CFWAVTQVFSQS
-43 VTNEKPFTVPEITQW
+43 VSNEKPFTVPEITQW

-63 SVGLS
+63 STTLS
-68 GHVVVK
+68 GRVVVK
-74 SKSLQAVAT
+74 SKVLQTVAK
-83 QFAADYEALFGR
+83 QFAADYEAMFGQ
-95 KLTVGSGKAKA
+95 KLTLVGGKAKK

-124 EINIGDIVEVTSP
+124 QMTIGDVVEVASP
-137 AEIGAFWATRTLLQI
+137 AEIGAFWATRTLLQM
-152 LETSPITSHS
+152 LETSPNTQH
-162 TLHTPHFTLPKGTIT
+162 LTPNTQHPTPEIPKGTIS
-177 DVPQYRLRGFML
+177 DIPQYKMRGFML
-189 DVGRKFVPMSYLRNL
+189 DVGRKFVPMHYLRNL

-240 RLESDTYPGLAAKDG
+240 RLECDTYPGLAAKDG

-309 NPDVYPFMDN
+309 NPEIYTFMDG
-319 LFREYLAGK
+319 LFAEYLTGK

-339 GTDEYSNRDKK
+339 GTDEYSNRDKD
-350 VVEQFRAYT
+350 VVERFRAYT
-359 DYYLALMESY
+359 DYYLALIEKY
-369 GKQPVIWGSLT
+369 GKQPMVWGSLT
-380 HARGETPIRH
+380 HAKGKTPIRH
-390 KNVLMG
+390 ENVLMAC
-396 SWSRD
+396 WSTD
-401 YAEPDSMMKLGYQ
+401 YAEPDSMMKLGYRI
-414 LISIPD
+414 LSIPD
-420 RYVYIVPAAGYYQDY
+420 RYNYIVPAAGYYYDY
-435 LNSKNLYESWTPA
+435 LNCKWLYESWTPA
-448 TLFGKPVAEQHPQI
+448 TLFGKPIAEQHPQL

-483 HHRLFPA
+483 HHRLYPA
-490 MQTLSTKCWT
+490 MHTFSTKCWT
-500 GQLTSLPYEAFDK
+500 GQLTSLPYETFDK
-513 KRLLLSEAP
+513 KRLELSEAP

-537 DVVTA
+537 DVVEV
-542 GQPLNLKIQHSTFNI
+542 GQPLNLSTQHLSPNT
-557 QHSMI
+557 QHPVM
-562 EAGYNYAISF
+562 EAGYDYAVSF

-577 AEEKG
+577 AEANG
-582 TVLTSNATATF
+582 TILTTGENATF

-614 NYKLPES
+614 NYKLPET
-621 GRVSLRIEGTNTETR
+621 GRVTIRVEGTNAETR
-636 LYVNNRHR
+636 LFVNNRHR
-644 ETLRKHEVYVIK
+644 ETLRKRDAYSVGE
-656 PEKLLNTMPD
+656 PLNKMPD
-666 APYHTTVYA
+666 APYHTTVYVPTR
-675 SSGRMFYVPTLVFP
+675 RMFYVATLVFP
-689 LEKAGDFKSRV
+689 LEKAGNFKSRV